1 MHYGAKYTFNQTI
14 IKNKMKN
21 LTKIFVAV
29 AVLFASFACTTD
41 VTEDLGVKVGGQN
54 EVVLS
59 LEASRTQLGEKAG
72 DIYPLYWS
80 EGDKISINGIES
92 NAIGAEN
99 AGAVAA
105 KFTID
110 GILSYPYN
118 VVYPAASANEVT
130 FLAKQ
135 SYTDGSF
142 GQGVAPMYGYA
153 ESAANVIQMHHLAGA
168 LRFDI
173 AGAATLS
180 KIVVKAEN
188 GNLAGTF
195 AVDCATG
202 ALTAVEGT
210 TSDTVALHFGAGLA
224 LTSEATPIYVAVP
237 AGNYGN
243 VTVNI
248 YSTAGEVMT
257 ALFNTASKPVSAG
270 MVREFAPIT
279 YNGKL
284 DTSDFVID
292 SKEALIAFAANPTK
306 SAVVTADIDM
316 SGYDW
321 TPIEGFENLS
331 FDGGNFEIKGLNA
344 PLFGAPTNVVVKN
357 VCIVDSN
364 IKITKSYTYT
374 YKGETTQRVYAGAL
388 AYYIWKG
395 EVINCSTSGKIEVDM
410 VFTNADTTM
419 SSDNTYAIGIAG
431 MVGLLRDMTTITK
444 LTNNVD
450 VTITSLFGAMENSQ
464 FYTSI
469 AGVCGHAAG
478 TATINE
484 CYNYGDVTFV
494 PNQGT
499 NKLRLGG
506 IFGYCPALASGDR
519 LENYGDLTS
528 NVSTTADQY
537 IGGVVARPNTTTA
550 LTNCKN
556 SGAITIGAG
565 VTADDEI
572 NLGIIMGNNLKG
584 TSLTNCVATNN
595 AEGKGIT
602 LACDCKN
609 IYVGLVGRF
618 PTSTTLYN
626 HSIVDC
632 TNSMDMHITSDFS
645 ASDSCYLTFGSAE
658 NVNDAKVA
666 LAITNYTN
674 SGNILFEGEA
684 TSYLCLSS
692 MIGYWRTKAG
702 SAHTLTMTNC
712 TNTGHITVTGKCSYR
727 PCIAGFIGYNSAKYV
742 TLTNLQNKGNITVD
756 NKAEGTLTNWTSIG
770 GIIAYDGYST
780 QYTKCVN
787 SGNITVTG
795 NYEGEYKSAA
805 VPLRVGGIVGYT
817 ISDLHFNDGMANT
830 GNITVGAEG
839 VTTSVKQLFVGALW
853 GESTKDDPA
862 ITMVNPT
869 NVGNITVTNVTN
881 ANVEGSYIG
890 GIIGK
895 LNVNVSNAQCYAEIV
910 AKGYTNVGWIMGAAR
925 SENSKAVNC
934 KVGGYIRVIDEEDES
949 ESIQYITEADY
960 FNYIYGN
967 GINTDWT
974 GTDNYDGCTV
984 LTEKPVINL

>member
-1 MHYGAKYTFNQTI
+1 
-14 IKNKMKN
+14 MKN
-21 LTKIFVAV
+21 LTKIVVAV

-41 VTEDLGVKVGGQN
+41 VTEDLGVAVGGQT

-59 LEASRTQLGEKAG
+59 LEASRTQLGEKADG
-72 DIYPLYWS
+72 IYPLYWS
-80 EGDKISINGIES
+80 EGDQISVNGIES
-92 NAIGAEN
+92 NAISAEN

-105 KFTID
+105 KFVIN
-110 GILSYPYN
+110 GSLSYPYN

-135 SYTDGSF
+135 NYTEGTFAS
-142 GQGVAPMYGYA
+142 GVAPMYGYA
-153 ESAANVIQMHHLAGA
+153 ESAANAIQMHHLAGA

-173 AGAATLS
+173 SGAATLS

-188 GNLAGTF
+188 GALAGTF

-202 ALTAVEGT
+202 ALIAVEGT
-210 TSDTVALHFGAGLA
+210 TSDTVALHFGTGLA
-224 LTSEATPIYVAVP
+224 LTNEATPIYLAVP
-237 AGNYGN
+237 AGEYGN

-248 YSTAGEVMT
+248 YSTAGEVMS
-257 ALFNTASKPVSAG
+257 AVFNTASKPVSAG

-279 YNGKL
+279 YNGQA
-284 DTSDFVID
+284 DTSDYIID

-306 SAVVTADIDM
+306 SALITADIDM
-316 SGYDW
+316 SDYDW
-321 TPIEGFENLS
+321 TPIEGFENLT

-357 VCIVDSN
+357 VCLVDSN
-364 IKITKSYTYT
+364 IKIANSYAYT

-419 SSDNTYAIGIAG
+419 SSDNTYAIGIGG

-444 LTNNVD
+444 LTNYVD
-450 VTITSLFGAMENSQ
+450 VKITSLFGAMESSL

-506 IFGYCPALASGDR
+506 IFGYCPALTSGDR

-537 IGGVVARPNTTTA
+537 IGGVVARPNTATDF
-550 LTNCKN
+550 TNCK
-556 SGAITIGAG
+556 SCGAITIGAD
-565 VTADDEI
+565 VTLGDEM
-572 NLGIIMGNNLKG
+572 NLGIFAGSNSKG
-584 TSLTNCVATNN
+584 TTLTNCVSTNN

-602 LACDCKN
+602 LACDCVN

-618 PTSTTLYN
+618 PTSSKTLYN
-626 HSIVDC
+626 HAIVNC
-632 TNSMDMHITSDFS
+632 TNSMDMHLTSDFS

-658 NVNDAKVA
+658 NGSDANTA
-666 LAITNYTN
+666 LNITNYTN
-674 SGNILFEGEA
+674 SGNILFEGES
-684 TSYLCLSS
+684 TSYLALAS
-692 MIGYWRTKAG
+692 MIGYWRTKSNSQHA
-702 SAHTLTMTNC
+702 LTITDSTNKG
-712 TNTGHITVTGKCSYR
+712 NITVTGKCCYR
-727 PCIAGFIGYNSAKYV
+727 PCIGGFIGYNSATYV
-742 TLTNLQNKGNITVD
+742 NLTNIQNKGNITVNNAVD
-756 NKAEGTLTNWTSIG
+756 GTLTNWTSIG
-770 GIIAYDGYST
+770 GIIAYDGQKT

-817 ISDLHFNDGMANT
+817 ISDLNFNDGMANT
-830 GNITVGAEG
+830 GNITIGAEG
-839 VTTSVKQLFVGALW
+839 VTTSVKQLFVGGLW
-853 GESTKDDPA
+853 GESTKEDPA
-862 ITMVNPT
+862 VTMVNPT
-869 NVGNITVTNVTN
+869 NTGNITVTNVTN
-881 ANVEGSYIG
+881 ANVAGSYIG

-895 LNVNVSNAQCYAEIV
+895 LNVNVSNALCYAEIR

-949 ESIQYITEADY
+949 EALQYITEADY

-967 GINTDWT
+967 GVNTDWT
-974 GTDNYDGCTV
+974 GTENYDGCT
-984 LTEKPVINL
+984 LLSEKPTI

>member
-1 MHYGAKYTFNQTI
+1 
-14 IKNKMKN
+14 MKN

-41 VTEDLGVKVGGQN
+41 VTEDLGVKVGGQT

-59 LEASRTQLGEKAG
+59 LEASRTQLGEKADG
-72 DIYPLYWS
+72 VYPLYWS
-80 EGDKISINGIES
+80 EGDQISINGIES
-92 NAIGAEN
+92 NAVSDEN

-105 KFTID
+105 KFVIN
-110 GILSYPYN
+110 GSISYPYN

-135 SYTDGSF
+135 TYVKGSF
-142 GQGVAPMYGYA
+142 GQGVAPMYGYT
-153 ESAANVIQMHHLAGA
+153 ESAADAIQMYNLAGA

-173 AGAATLS
+173 SGSATLS

-210 TSDTVALHFGAGLA
+210 TSDTVSLHFGAGLA
-224 LTSEATPIYVAVP
+224 LTNEVTPIYVAVP

-257 ALFNTASKPVSAG
+257 ALFNTASKPISAG

-279 YNGKL
+279 YNGTL

-292 SKEALIAFAANPTK
+292 SKEALIAFAANPTR

-321 TPIEGFENLS
+321 TPIEGFENLT

-344 PLFGAPTNVVVKN
+344 PLFGAATNVVVKN

-364 IKITKSYTYT
+364 IKITKSYAYT
-374 YKGETTQRVYAGAL
+374 YKGETSQRVYAGAL

-395 EVINCSTSGKIEVDM
+395 EIMNCSTSGKIEIDM

-419 SSDNTYAIGIAG
+419 ESSNTYAISIGG
-431 MVGLLRDMTTITK
+431 MVGLLRDLTTITK
-444 LTNNVD
+444 LTNHVD
-450 VTITSLFGAMENSQ
+450 VTITSLFGTMESSQ

-537 IGGVVARPNTTTA
+537 IGGVVARPNTATDF
-550 LTNCKN
+550 TNCK
-556 SGAITIGAG
+556 SCGAITIGAD
-565 VTADDEI
+565 VTLGDEM
-572 NLGIIMGNNLKG
+572 NLGIFAGSNSKG
-584 TSLTNCVATNN
+584 TTLTNCVSTNN

-602 LACDCKN
+602 LACDCVN

-618 PTSTTLYN
+618 PTSSKTLYN
-626 HSIVDC
+626 HAIVDC
-632 TNSMDMHITSDFS
+632 TNSMDMHLTSDFS

-658 NVNDAKVA
+658 NGSDANTA
-666 LAITNYTN
+666 LNITNYTN
-674 SGNILFEGEA
+674 SGNILFEGES
-684 TSYLCLSS
+684 TSYLALAS
-692 MIGYWRTKAG
+692 MIGYWRTKSNSQHA
-702 SAHTLTMTNC
+702 LTITDSTNKG
-712 TNTGHITVTGKCSYR
+712 NITVTGKCNYR
-727 PCIAGFIGYNSAKYV
+727 PCIGGFIGYNSATYV
-742 TLTNLQNKGNITVD
+742 NLTNIQNKGNITVNNAVD
-756 NKAEGTLTNWTSIG
+756 GTLTNWTSIG
-770 GIIAYDGYST
+770 GIIAYDGQKT

-817 ISDLHFNDGMANT
+817 ISDLNFNEGMANT

-839 VTTSVKQLFVGALW
+839 VTTSVKQLFVGGLW
-853 GESTKDDPA
+853 GESTKEAPA
-862 ITMVNPT
+862 VVMVNPT
-869 NVGNITVTNVTN
+869 NTGNITVTNVTN

-910 AKGYTNVGWIMGAAR
+910 AKGYTNVGWIIGAAR
-925 SENSKAVNC
+925 VPDVTIDGTTTAGLQAKNC
-934 KVGGYIRVIDEEDES
+934 KVGGYIRVVDEEDES
-949 ESIQYITEADY
+949 ESLAYINENDY
-960 FNYIYGN
+960 FNYIYGS
-967 GINTDWT
+967 GANTDWT
-974 GTDNYDGCTV
+974 GTDNYDGCT
-984 LTEKPVINL
+984 LLSEKPTI

>member
-1 MHYGAKYTFNQTI
+1 
-14 IKNKMKN
+14 MKK
-21 LTKIFVAV
+21 LTKFFFVA
-29 AVLFASFACTTD
+29 AALFAGFACTTD
-41 VTEDLGVKVGGQN
+41 ATDDLGVAVGGQT

-59 LEASRTQLGEKAG
+59 LEASRTQLGEKADG
-72 DIYPLYWS
+72 IYPLYWS
-80 EGDKISINGIES
+80 EGDQISVNGIES
-92 NAIGAEN
+92 NAISAEN

-105 KFTID
+105 KFVIN
-110 GILSYPYN
+110 GSLSYPYN

-135 SYTDGSF
+135 NYTEGTFAS
-142 GQGVAPMYGYA
+142 GVAPMYGYA
-153 ESAANVIQMHHLAGA
+153 ESAANAIQMHHLAGA

-173 AGAATLS
+173 SGAATLS

-188 GNLAGTF
+188 GALAGTF
-195 AVDCATG
+195 AVDCTTG

-210 TSDTVALHFGAGLA
+210 TSDTVALHFGTGLA
-224 LTSEATPIYVAVP
+224 LTNEATPIYLAVP
-237 AGNYGN
+237 AGEYGN

-248 YSTAGEVMT
+248 YSTAGEVMS
-257 ALFNTASKPVSAG
+257 AVFNTASKPVSAG

-279 YNGKL
+279 YNGKA
-284 DTSDFVID
+284 DTSDYIID

-306 SAVVTADIDM
+306 SALVTADIDM
-316 SGYDW
+316 SDYDW
-321 TPIEGFENLS
+321 TPIEGFENLT

-364 IKITKSYTYT
+364 IKITKSYAYT

-395 EVINCSTSGKIEVDM
+395 EIINCSTSGKIEVDM

-419 SSDNTYAIGIAG
+419 ESSNTYAIGIGG

-450 VTITSLFGAMENSQ
+450 VTITSLFGDMESSL

-478 TATINE
+478 TATITE

-506 IFGYCPALASGDR
+506 IFGYCPALASGDK

-537 IGGVVARPNTTTA
+537 IGGVVARPNTATDF
-550 LTNCKN
+550 TNCK
-556 SGAITIGAG
+556 SCGAITIGAD
-565 VTADDEI
+565 VTLGDEM
-572 NLGIIMGNNLKG
+572 NLGIFAGSNSKG
-584 TSLTNCVATNN
+584 TTLTNCVSTNN
-595 AEGKGIT
+595 TEGKGIT
-602 LACDCKN
+602 LACDCVN

-618 PTSTTLYN
+618 PTSSKTLYN
-626 HSIVDC
+626 HAIVNC
-632 TNSMDMHITSDFS
+632 TNSMDMHLTSDFS

-658 NVNDAKVA
+658 NGSDANTA
-666 LAITNYTN
+666 LNITNYTN
-674 SGNILFEGEA
+674 SGNILFEGES
-684 TSYLCLSS
+684 TSYLALAS
-692 MIGYWRTKAG
+692 MIGYWRTKSNSQHA
-702 SAHTLTMTNC
+702 LTITDSTNKG
-712 TNTGHITVTGKCSYR
+712 NITVTGKCCYR
-727 PCIAGFIGYNSAKYV
+727 PCIGGFIGYNSATYV
-742 TLTNLQNKGNITVD
+742 NLTNIQNKGNITVNNAVD
-756 NKAEGTLTNWTSIG
+756 GTLTNWTSIG
-770 GIIAYDGYST
+770 GIIAYDGQKT

-795 NYEGEYKSAA
+795 KYEGLYNKEDR
-805 VPLRVGGIVGYT
+805 PLRVGGIVGYT
-817 ISDLHFNDGMANT
+817 ISDLNFNEGMANT

-839 VTTSVKQLFVGALW
+839 VTTTVKQLFVGGLW
-853 GESTKDDPA
+853 GESTKEAPA
-862 ITMVNPT
+862 VVMVNPT
-869 NVGNITVTNVTN
+869 NTGNITVTNVTN

-895 LNVNVSNAQCYAEIV
+895 LNVNVSNAQCYAEIR

-925 SENSKAVNC
+925 SANSKAVNC
-934 KVGGYIRVIDEEDES
+934 KVGGYIRVIDEEDEK
-949 ESIQYITEADY
+949 EAIQYITEADY

-967 GINTDWT
+967 GVNTDWT
-974 GTDNYDGCTV
+974 GTDNYDGCT
-984 LTEKPVINL
+984 LLSEKPTI

>member
-1 MHYGAKYTFNQTI
+1 
-14 IKNKMKN
+14 MKN
-21 LTKIFVAV
+21 FTKIFVAV
-29 AVLFASFACTTD
+29 AFLFASFACTTD

-110 GILSYPYN
+110 GVLSYPYN

-135 SYTDGSF
+135 SYTEGSF
-142 GQGVAPMYGYA
+142 AQGAAPMYGYA
-153 ESAANVIQMHHLAGA
+153 ESANSAIQMHHLAGA

-173 AGAATLS
+173 SGAATLS
-180 KIVVKAEN
+180 KVVVTAEN
-188 GNLAGTF
+188 GSLAGTF
-195 AVDCATG
+195 AVDCASG
-202 ALTAVEGT
+202 ELVAVEGK
-210 TSDTVALHFGAGLA
+210 TSNTASLHFGAGLA
-224 LTSEATPIYVAVP
+224 LTSTPTPIYLAVP
-237 AGNYGN
+237 AGDYGN

-257 ALFNTASKPVSAG
+257 ALFNTASKPISAG

-306 SAVVTADIDM
+306 SAVVTANIDM

-321 TPIEGFENLS
+321 TPIEGFENLT

-344 PLFGAPTNVVVKN
+344 PLFGAATNVVVKN

-364 IKITKSYTYT
+364 IKITKSYAYT

-395 EVINCSTSGKIEVDM
+395 EIMNCSTSGKIEVDM

-419 SSDNTYAIGIAG
+419 SSDNTYAIGIG
-431 MVGLLRDMTTITK
+431 GVVGLLRDMTTITK
-444 LTNNVD
+444 LTNYVD
-450 VTITSLFGAMENSQ
+450 VTITSLFGAMESSL

-469 AGVCGHAAG
+469 AGVCGHAPG
-478 TATINE
+478 IATITE

-506 IFGYCPALASGDR
+506 VFGYCPALASGDK

-550 LTNCKN
+550 LTNCK
-556 SGAITIGAG
+556 SCGAITLGAG
-565 VTADDEI
+565 VTAGDEI

-658 NVNDAKVA
+658 NVSDAKVA
-666 LAITNYTN
+666 LTITNYTN
-674 SGNILFEGEA
+674 SGNILFEGES

-727 PCIAGFIGYNSAKYV
+727 PCIGGFIGYNSAKYV

-795 NYEGEYKSAA
+795 NYQGEYKSAA

-830 GNITVGAEG
+830 GNITIGAEG
-839 VTTSVKQLFVGALW
+839 ATTSVKQLFVGGLW

-862 ITMVNPT
+862 VTMVNPT

-895 LNVNVSNAQCYAEIV
+895 LNVNVSNAQCYAEIR

-925 SENSKAVNC
+925 VPATDEAAGLQAKNC
-934 KVGGYIRVIDEEDES
+934 KVGGYIRVIDEEDEK
-949 ESIQYITEADY
+949 EAIQDITEADY

>member
-1 MHYGAKYTFNQTI
+1 
-14 IKNKMKN
+14 MKN
-21 LTKIFVAV
+21 LTKIVVAV

-41 VTEDLGVKVGGQN
+41 VTEDLGVAVGGQT

-59 LEASRTQLGEKAG
+59 LEASRTQLGEKADG
-72 DIYPLYWS
+72 VYPLYWS
-80 EGDKISINGIES
+80 EGDQISVNGIES
-92 NAIGAEN
+92 NAISAEN
-99 AGAVAA
+99 AGVVAA
-105 KFTID
+105 KFVIN
-110 GILSYPYN
+110 GSLSYPYN

-135 SYTDGSF
+135 NYTEGTFAS
-142 GQGVAPMYGYA
+142 GVAPMYGYA
-153 ESAANVIQMHHLAGA
+153 ESAANAIQMHHLAGA

-173 AGAATLS
+173 SGAATLS

-188 GNLAGTF
+188 GALAGTF

-210 TSDTVALHFGAGLA
+210 TSDTVALHFGTGLA
-224 LTSEATPIYVAVP
+224 LTNEATPIYLAVP
-237 AGNYGN
+237 AGEYGN

-248 YSTAGEVMT
+248 YSTAGEVMS
-257 ALFNTASKPVSAG
+257 AVFNTASKPVSAG
-270 MVREFAPIT
+270 MVRELAPIT
-279 YNGKL
+279 YNGKA
-284 DTSDFVID
+284 DTSDYIID

-306 SAVVTADIDM
+306 SALVTADIDM
-316 SGYDW
+316 SDYDW
-321 TPIEGFENLS
+321 TPIEGFENLT

-357 VCIVDSN
+357 VCLVDSN
-364 IKITKSYTYT
+364 IKIANSYAYT

-395 EVINCSTSGKIEVDM
+395 EIINCSTSGKIEVDM

-419 SSDNTYAIGIAG
+419 ESSNTYAIGIGG

-444 LTNNVD
+444 LTNYVD
-450 VTITSLFGAMENSQ
+450 VTITSLFGTMENSQ

-506 IFGYCPALASGDR
+506 IFGYCPALTSGDR

-537 IGGVVARPNTTTA
+537 IGGVVARPNTATDF
-550 LTNCKN
+550 TNCK
-556 SGAITIGAG
+556 SCGAITIGAD
-565 VTADDEI
+565 VTLGDEM
-572 NLGIIMGNNLKG
+572 NLGIFAGSNSKG
-584 TSLTNCVATNN
+584 TTLTNCVSTNN

-602 LACDCKN
+602 LACDCVN

-618 PTSTTLYN
+618 PTSSKTLYN
-626 HSIVDC
+626 HAIVNC
-632 TNSMDMHITSDFS
+632 TNSMDMHLTSDFS

-658 NVNDAKVA
+658 NGSDANTA
-666 LAITNYTN
+666 LNITNYTN
-674 SGNILFEGEA
+674 SGNILFEGES
-684 TSYLCLSS
+684 TSYLALAS
-692 MIGYWRTKAG
+692 MIGYWRTKSNSQHA
-702 SAHTLTMTNC
+702 LTITDSTNKG
-712 TNTGHITVTGKCSYR
+712 NITVTGKCNYR
-727 PCIAGFIGYNSAKYV
+727 PCIGGFIGYNSATYV
-742 TLTNLQNKGNITVD
+742 NLTNIQNKGNITVNNAVD
-756 NKAEGTLTNWTSIG
+756 GTLTNWTSIG
-770 GIIAYDGYST
+770 GIIAYDGQKT

-795 NYEGEYKSAA
+795 NYEGLYSKEDR
-805 VPLRVGGIVGYT
+805 PLRVGGIVGYT
-817 ISDLHFNDGMANT
+817 ISDLNFNEGMANT

-839 VTTSVKQLFVGALW
+839 VTTTVKQLFVGGLW
-853 GESTKDDPA
+853 GESTKEAPA
-862 ITMVNPT
+862 VVMVNPT
-869 NVGNITVTNVTN
+869 NTGNITVTNVTN

-895 LNVNVSNAQCYAEIV
+895 LNVNVSNAQCYAEIR

-925 SENSKAVNC
+925 SANSKAVNC

-949 ESIQYITEADY
+949 EAIQYITEADY

-974 GTDNYDGCTV
+974 GTDNYDGCT
-984 LTEKPVINL
+984 LLSEKPTI

>member
-1 MHYGAKYTFNQTI
+1 
-14 IKNKMKN
+14 MKHP
-21 LTKIFVAV
+21 TKIFMAV

-41 VTEDLGVKVGGQN
+41 ATEDLGVKVGGQTT
-54 EVVLS
+54 LTIS
-59 LEASRTQLGEKAG
+59 LEESRTQLGEKADG
-72 DIYPLYWS
+72 VYPLYWS

-110 GILSYPYN
+110 GVLSYPYN
-118 VVYPAASANEVT
+118 VVYPATSANEVT

-135 SYTDGSF
+135 SYTEGSF
-142 GQGVAPMYGYA
+142 AQGAAPMYGYA
-153 ESAANVIQMHHLAGA
+153 ESAADVIQMHHLAGA

-237 AGNYGN
+237 AGSYGN

-257 ALFNTASKPVSAG
+257 ALFNTASKPISAG

-306 SAVVTADIDM
+306 SAIVTADIDM

-321 TPIEGFENLS
+321 TPIEGFENLT

-344 PLFGAPTNVVVKN
+344 PLFGAATNVVVKN

-364 IKITKSYTYT
+364 IKITKSYAYT

-395 EVINCSTSGKIEVDM
+395 EIMNCSTSGKIEVDM

-419 SSDNTYAIGIAG
+419 SSDNTYAISIGG
-431 MVGLLRDMTTITK
+431 VVGLLRDLTTITK
-444 LTNNVD
+444 LTNHVD
-450 VTITSLFGAMENSQ
+450 ITITSLFGAMENSQ

-499 NKLRLGG
+499 NKFRMGG
-506 IFGYCPALASGDR
+506 IFGYCPALASGDK

-565 VTADDEI
+565 VTVGDEFD
-572 NLGIIMGNNLKG
+572 LGAIMGNNAKG
-584 TSLTNCVATNN
+584 TSLTNCIATNN

-602 LACDCKN
+602 IACQCAK
-609 IYVGLVGRF
+609 IHTGFVGKF
-618 PTSTTLYN
+618 PASESTFYS
-626 HSIVDC
+626 HSITDC
-632 TNSMDMHITSDFS
+632 VNAMDLHFTSDFS
-645 ASDSCYLTFGSAE
+645 ASDPCYPTLGFADSTGSAYT
-658 NVNDAKVA
+658 A
-666 LAITNYTN
+666 LTMTNFTT

-684 TSYLCLSS
+684 KSFLYVGS
-692 MIGYWRTKAG
+692 MICYWRSKAN
-702 SAHTLTMTNC
+702 SKYACTLTDC
-712 TNTGHITVTGKCSYR
+712 TNTGNITVNGKCLNR
-727 PCIAGFIGYNSAKYV
+727 LAIGGIAGYNSGAYL
-742 TLTNLQNKGNITVD
+742 TLTNVRNEGNITVH
-756 NKAEGTLTNWTSIG
+756 NTAEGTISNWSSIA
-770 GIIAYDGYST
+770 GIVAYDGQKT
-780 QYTKCVN
+780 NYTKCVN
-787 SGNITVTG
+787 AGNITVTG
-795 NYEGEYKSAA
+795 NYAA
-805 VPLRVGGIVGYT
+805 KDEEDKLRVGGIVSCT
-817 ISDLHFNDGMANT
+817 ISDLKFHEGVANT
-830 GNITVGAEG
+830 GNITIGAEG
-839 VTTSVKQLFVGALW
+839 VTTAANYIMVGGLW
-853 GESTKDDPA
+853 GLSTKEDPEV
-862 ITMVNPT
+862 IMVNPT
-869 NVGNITVTNVTN
+869 NTGNIIVTNVTN
-881 ANVEGSYIG
+881 ANVAGSYIG
-890 GIIGK
+890 GIMGK
-895 LNVNVSNAQCYAEIV
+895 SVVGVSNAQCYAEIV
-910 AKGYTNVGWIMGAAR
+910 AKGYTNVGWIIGTAR

-949 ESIQYITEADY
+949 ESLQYITEADY

-967 GINTDWT
+967 GINTDWS

>member
-1 MHYGAKYTFNQTI
+1 
-14 IKNKMKN
+14 MKF
-21 LTKIFVAV
+21 LSKLFLVAASI
-29 AVLFASFACTTD
+29 AVVSCTTD
-41 VTEDLGVKVGGQN
+41 VTEDLGVVVGGQT

-59 LEASRTQLGEKAG
+59 LEASRTQLGEKADG
-72 DIYPLYWS
+72 IYPLYWS
-80 EGDKISINGIES
+80 EGDQISINGIAS
-92 NAIGAEN
+92 SPIAAED
-99 AGAVAA
+99 AGAAAA

-110 GILSYPYN
+110 GVLSYPYN
-118 VVYPAASANEVT
+118 VVYPAASANEVV
-130 FLAKQ
+130 FLEKQ
-135 SYTDGSF
+135 SYTEGSF
-142 GQGVAPMYGYA
+142 AQGAAPMYGYA
-153 ESAANVIQMHHLAGA
+153 ESANSAIQMRHLAGA

-173 AGAATLS
+173 SGTATLS
-180 KIVVKAEN
+180 KVVVTAES
-188 GNLAGTF
+188 GSLAGTF
-195 AVDCATG
+195 AVDCASG
-202 ALTAVEGT
+202 ELVAVEGK
-210 TSDTVALHFGAGLA
+210 TSNTASLHFGAGLA
-224 LTSEATPIYVAVP
+224 LTSTPTPIYLAVP
-237 AGNYGN
+237 AGSYGK
-243 VTVNI
+243 VSVDI
-248 YSTAGEVMT
+248 YSTAGEVMAT
-257 ALFNTASKPVSAG
+257 QFDTTSKPVSVG

-306 SAVVTADIDM
+306 SAIVTADIDM

-321 TPIEGFENLS
+321 TPIEGFENLT

-344 PLFGAPTNVVVKN
+344 PLFGAATNVIVKN

-364 IKITKSYTYT
+364 IKITKSYAYT

-395 EVINCSTSGKIEVDM
+395 EIMNCSTSGKIEIDM

-419 SSDNTYAIGIAG
+419 ESSNTYAISIGG
-431 MVGLLRDMTTITK
+431 VVGLLRDLTTITK
-444 LTNNVD
+444 LTNHVD
-450 VTITSLFGAMENSQ
+450 ITITSLFGAMESSQ

-499 NKLRLGG
+499 NKLRMGG

-537 IGGVVARPNTTTA
+537 IGGVVARPNTATDF
-550 LTNCKN
+550 TNCK
-556 SGAITIGAG
+556 SCGAITIGAD
-565 VTADDEI
+565 VTLGDEM
-572 NLGIIMGNNLKG
+572 NLGIFAGSNSKG
-584 TSLTNCVATNN
+584 TTLTNCVSTNN

-602 LACDCKN
+602 LACDCVN

-618 PTSTTLYN
+618 PTSSKTLYN
-626 HSIVDC
+626 HAIVNC
-632 TNSMDMHITSDFS
+632 TNSMDMHLTSDFS
-645 ASDSCYLTFGSAE
+645 ATDSCYLTFGSAE
-658 NVNDAKVA
+658 NDSDANTA
-666 LAITNYTN
+666 LNITNYTN
-674 SGNILFEGEA
+674 SGNILFEGQS
-684 TSYLCLSS
+684 TSYLALAS
-692 MIGYWRTKAG
+692 MIGYWRTKSNSKHA
-702 SAHTLTMTNC
+702 LTITDSTNKG
-712 TNTGHITVTGKCSYR
+712 NITVTGKCCYR
-727 PCIAGFIGYNSAKYV
+727 PCIGGFIGYNSATYV
-742 TLTNLQNKGNITVD
+742 NLTNIQNKGNITVNNAVD
-756 NKAEGTLTNWTSIG
+756 GTLTNWTSIG
-770 GIIAYDGYST
+770 GIIAYDGQKT

-817 ISDLHFNDGMANT
+817 ISDLNFNEGMANT

-839 VTTSVKQLFVGALW
+839 VTTSVKQLFVGGLW
-853 GESTKDDPA
+853 GESTKEAPA
-862 ITMVNPT
+862 VVMVNPT
-869 NVGNITVTNVTN
+869 NTGNITVTNVTN

-890 GIIGK
+890 GIIGR
-895 LNVNVSNAQCYAEIV
+895 LNVNVSNAQCYAEIR

-925 SENSKAVNC
+925 SANSKAVNC

-967 GINTDWT
+967 GINTDWSD
-974 GTDNYDGCTV
+974 TDNYDGCTV

>member
-1 MHYGAKYTFNQTI
+1 
-14 IKNKMKN
+14 MKN
-21 LTKIFVAV
+21 LTKIVVAV

-41 VTEDLGVKVGGQN
+41 VTEDLGVAVGGQT

-59 LEASRTQLGEKAG
+59 LEASRTQLGEKADG
-72 DIYPLYWS
+72 IYPLYWS
-80 EGDKISINGIES
+80 EGDQISVNGIES
-92 NAIGAEN
+92 NAISAEN

-105 KFTID
+105 KFVIN
-110 GILSYPYN
+110 GSLSYPYN

-135 SYTDGSF
+135 NYTEGTFAS
-142 GQGVAPMYGYA
+142 GVAPMYGYA
-153 ESAANVIQMHHLAGA
+153 ESAANAIQMHHLAGA

-173 AGAATLS
+173 SGAATLS

-188 GNLAGTF
+188 GALAGTF

-202 ALTAVEGT
+202 ALIAVEGT
-210 TSDTVALHFGAGLA
+210 TSDTVALHFGTGLA
-224 LTSEATPIYVAVP
+224 LTNEATPIYLAVP
-237 AGNYGN
+237 AGEYGN

-248 YSTAGEVMT
+248 YSTAGEVMS
-257 ALFNTASKPVSAG
+257 AVFNTASKPVSAG

-279 YNGKL
+279 YNGQA
-284 DTSDFVID
+284 DTSDYIID

-306 SAVVTADIDM
+306 SALITADIDM
-316 SGYDW
+316 SDYDW
-321 TPIEGFENLS
+321 TPIEGFENLT

-357 VCIVDSN
+357 VCLVDSN
-364 IKITKSYTYT
+364 IKIANSYAYT

-419 SSDNTYAIGIAG
+419 SSDNTYAIGIGG

-444 LTNNVD
+444 LTNYVD
-450 VTITSLFGAMENSQ
+450 VKITSLFGAMESSL

-506 IFGYCPALASGDR
+506 IFGYCPALTSGDR

-537 IGGVVARPNTTTA
+537 IGGVVARPNTATDF
-550 LTNCKN
+550 TNCK
-556 SGAITIGAG
+556 SCGAITIGAD
-565 VTADDEI
+565 VTLGDEM
-572 NLGIIMGNNLKG
+572 NLGIFAGSNSKG
-584 TSLTNCVATNN
+584 TTLTNCVSTNN

-602 LACDCKN
+602 LACDCVN

-618 PTSTTLYN
+618 PTSSKTLYN
-626 HSIVDC
+626 HAIVNC
-632 TNSMDMHITSDFS
+632 TNSMDMHLTSDFS

-658 NVNDAKVA
+658 NGSDANTA
-666 LAITNYTN
+666 LNITNYTN
-674 SGNILFEGEA
+674 SGNILFEGES
-684 TSYLCLSS
+684 TSYLALAS
-692 MIGYWRTKAG
+692 MIGYWRTKSNSQHA
-702 SAHTLTMTNC
+702 LTITDSTNKG
-712 TNTGHITVTGKCSYR
+712 NITVTGKCCYR
-727 PCIAGFIGYNSAKYV
+727 PCIGGFIGYNSATYV
-742 TLTNLQNKGNITVD
+742 NLTNMQNKGNITVNNAVD
-756 NKAEGTLTNWTSIG
+756 GTLTNWTSIG
-770 GIIAYDGYST
+770 GIIAYDGQKT

-817 ISDLHFNDGMANT
+817 ISDLNFNDGMANT
-830 GNITVGAEG
+830 GNITIGAEG
-839 VTTSVKQLFVGALW
+839 VTTSVKQLFVGGLW
-853 GESTKDDPA
+853 GESTKEDPA
-862 ITMVNPT
+862 VTMVNPT
-869 NVGNITVTNVTN
+869 NTGNITVTNVTN
-881 ANVEGSYIG
+881 ANVAGSYIG

-895 LNVNVSNAQCYAEIV
+895 LNVNVSNALCYAEIR

-949 ESIQYITEADY
+949 EALQYITEADY

-967 GINTDWT
+967 GVNTDWT
-974 GTDNYDGCTV
+974 GTENYDGCT
-984 LTEKPVINL
+984 LLSEKPTI

>member
-1 MHYGAKYTFNQTI
+1 M
-14 IKNKMKN
+14 
-21 LTKIFVAV
+21 
-29 AVLFASFACTTD
+29 ASCTTD
-41 VTEDLGVKVGGQN
+41 VVEDLGVAVGQT

-59 LEASRTQLGEKAG
+59 LEASRTQLGEKANG
-72 DIYPLYWS
+72 IYPLYWS
-80 EGDKISINGIES
+80 EGDKISINGIAS
-92 NAIGAEN
+92 SPIAAEN
-99 AGAVAA
+99 AGSVAA

-110 GILSYPYN
+110 GALSYPYN
-118 VVYPAASANEVT
+118 VVYPATSANEVV
-130 FLAKQ
+130 FLEKQ
-135 SYTDGSF
+135 SYTEGSF
-142 GQGVAPMYGYA
+142 AQGAAPMYGYA
-153 ESAANVIQMHHLAGA
+153 ESANSAIQMRHLAGA

-173 AGAATLS
+173 SGAATLS
-180 KIVVKAEN
+180 KVVVTAEN

-195 AVDCATG
+195 AIDCATG
-202 ALTAVEGT
+202 ELTAVEGKT
-210 TSDTVALHFGAGLA
+210 TDSVSLHFGSGLA
-224 LTSEATPIYVAVP
+224 LSSTPTPIYLAVP
-237 AGNYGN
+237 AGSYGK
-243 VTVNI
+243 VSVNI

-257 ALFNTASKPVSAG
+257 AQFDTTSKPVAVG

-321 TPIEGFENLS
+321 TPIEGFENLT

-395 EVINCSTSGKIEVDM
+395 EVINCSTSGKIEVDT

-419 SSDNTYAIGIAG
+419 SSDNTYAISIGG
-431 MVGLLRDMTTITK
+431 LVGLLRDMTTVTK
-444 LTNNVD
+444 LTNYVD

-478 TATINE
+478 TAAATE
-484 CYNYGDVTFV
+484 CYNYGDVTFA

-499 NKLRLGG
+499 NKFRMGG
-506 IFGYCPALASGDR
+506 IFGYCPSLATADK

-528 NVSTTADQY
+528 NASTTADQY

-565 VTADDEI
+565 VTVGDEF
-572 NLGIIMGNNLKG
+572 NLGAIMGNNAKD
-584 TSLTNCVATNN
+584 TSLTNCIATNN

-602 LACDCKN
+602 ISCHCAR
-609 IYVGLVGRF
+609 IHTGFVGKF
-618 PTSTTLYN
+618 PASGSSFYA
-626 HSIVDC
+626 HSITDC
-632 TNSMDMHITSDFS
+632 VNAMDLHFTSEFS
-645 ASDSCYLTFGSAE
+645 ASDSCYPTLGFADSTGSAYT
-658 NVNDAKVA
+658 A
-666 LAITNYTN
+666 LTITNFTT

-684 TSYLCLSS
+684 KSYLYIGS
-692 MIGYWRTKAG
+692 MIGYWRAKAN
-702 SAHTLTMTNC
+702 SKYTCTLTNC
-712 TNTGHITVTGKCSYR
+712 TNTGNITVNGKCLNR
-727 PCIAGFIGYNSAKYV
+727 PAIGGIAGYNSGAYL
-742 TLTNLQNKGNITVD
+742 TLTNVQNKGNITVHNTAD
-756 NKAEGTLTNWTSIG
+756 GTITNWSSIA
-770 GIIAYDGYST
+770 GIIGYDGQKTNYT
-780 QYTKCVN
+780 QCVN
-787 SGNITVTG
+787 TGNITVTG
-795 NYEGEYKSAA
+795 NYAA
-805 VPLRVGGIVGYT
+805 SDAEDQLRVGGIVGST
-817 ISDLHFNDGMANT
+817 ISDLKFHEGVANT
-830 GNITVGAEG
+830 GNITVGAKG
-839 VTTSVKQLFVGALW
+839 VTTAANYIMVGGLW
-853 GESTKDDPA
+853 GLSTKENPEV
-862 ITMVNPT
+862 IMVNPT
-869 NVGNITVTNVTN
+869 NTGNIYVTNVTN

-890 GIIGK
+890 GIMGK
-895 LNVNVSNAQCYAEIV
+895 SVVGVSNAQCYAEIV
-910 AKGYTNVGWIMGAAR
+910 AKGYTNVGWIIGTAR
-925 SENSKAVNC
+925 SATSKAVNC
-934 KVGGYIRVIDEEDES
+934 KVGGYIRVIDDEDES
-949 ESIQYITEADY
+949 ESLLYISEADY

-967 GINTDWT
+967 GINTDWSD
-974 GTDNYDGCTV
+974 TDNYDGCTV